1 MTYSTEFNHFKICA
15 IKSKFWV
22 TGTFVEKSMI
32 PEGTNMG
39 SKHWLTFS
47 SLALEIPSATD
58 ASVAGESKVS
68 STETSDG
75 SIHEIV
81 LNLVQM

>member
-1 MTYSTEFNHFKICA
+1 MTGN
-15 IKSKFWV
+15 
-22 TGTFVEKSMI
+22 FVEKSMI

-39 SKHWLTFS
+39 RKYRLTFS
-47 SLALEIPSATD
+47 SLASEIPSATDD

-75 SIHEIV
+75 STHEIV
-81 LNLVQM
+81 LNIGTAVMAYGSG

>member
-1 MTYSTEFNHFKICA
+1 
-15 IKSKFWV
+15 
-22 TGTFVEKSMI
+22 
-32 PEGTNMG
+32 MG
-39 SKHWLTFS
+39 SKYQLTFS
-47 SLALEIPSATD
+47 SLALETSSATD

-81 LNLVQM
+81 LNVVQM